1 MGEVVKKHQAAM
13 ETKEVLDKQIQGIQ
27 LVQQEAERL
36 AAEEAVELV
45 KLREQIRREEIQKLD
60 EKRRKRDQMRKEL
73 MEQIAIHQKCIA
85 ERKSIENLHRT
96 LRYELR
102 QKEYDEEMRK
112 EEDTRAS
119 KKRSLLIHQQ
129 HLKELEKER
138 KREEEQ
144 LDQWL
149 LEDRRMAEKK
159 QDEARC
165 LILKARQ
172 ELQKVSIVE
181 PKPKNCQVVVE
192 RAPRTRPAVGI
203 QETRSPKLLEAA
215 TGRKRVIENRL

>member
-1 MGEVVKKHQAAM
+1 M
-13 ETKEVLDKQIQGIQ
+13 
-27 LVQQEAERL
+27 
-36 AAEEAVELV
+36 V

-149 LEDRRMAEKK
+149 LEDRRMAEEK

-203 QETRSPKLLEAA
+203 QKTRSPKLFEAA
-215 TGRKRVIENRL
+215 TGRKRVVEDRL